1 MFAAKSASPTEWR
14 TIGKL
19 VGTLVDEATFTATP
33 EGVSLRAIDP
43 AKVAMVEI
51 FLPNSAFEKYECDKE
66 RRFTVRVPDFT
77 KIFERADEKD
87 RVEIS
92 TDEKEG
98 TLHIKFVGYK
108 QGYAEAYIKQFTLH
122 LLETP
127 EQQPPPIKL
136 NLNAKIKLDGEIFR
150 QILSDIKTIS
160 ETVTIEAKQNQIT
173 FTGKGDIGTALATL
187 ERESPHLFELTI
199 EGDKATST
207 YRIDYLH
214 NTLKALAPKDALT
227 LEYSTKMPLKL
238 QAKLG
243 EQGKITFY
251 LAPVAEDGR

>member
-1 MFAAKSASPTEWR
+1 MFAASPSPTEWR

-66 RRFTVRVPDFT
+66 RRFTVRIPDFA
-77 KIFERADEKD
+77 KILDRADEKD

-92 TDEKEG
+92 TDDQKE
-98 TLHIKFVGYK
+98 TLHIKFVGYR
-108 QGYAEAYIKQFTLH
+108 QGNREAYIKQFTLT

-127 EQQPPPIKL
+127 KEQPPPIKL
-136 NLNAKIKLDGEIFR
+136 NLTTKIKLDGETLR

-160 ETVTIEAKQNQIT
+160 ETVTIEAKQDQIT
-173 FTGKGDIGTALATL
+173 FTGKGDIGTALVTL
-187 ERESPHLFELTI
+187 DRENPHLFELTI
-199 EGDKATST
+199 EGEAKAESK

-214 NTLKALAPKDALT
+214 NTLKAIAPKDTVT
-227 LEYSTKMPLKL
+227 LEYSTKKPLKL

-251 LAPVAEDGR
+251 LAPVAEE